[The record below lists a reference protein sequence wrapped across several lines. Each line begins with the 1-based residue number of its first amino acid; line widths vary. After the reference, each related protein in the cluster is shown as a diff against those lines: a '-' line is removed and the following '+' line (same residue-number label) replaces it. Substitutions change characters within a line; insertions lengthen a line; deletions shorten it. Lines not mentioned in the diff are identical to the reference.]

1 MQLDPR
7 GEFRSAFD
15 VSKSISCGEEM
26 RPIPGTNGFR
36 MMSSSEAE
44 IIRRAVAD
52 VIDEAVERLRAG
64 VRMAS
69 INPSVEDGGGEGAF
83 QQFVAAE
90 LDSLG
95 CRVESW
101 ETDADALAAWY
112 PDIRGALRP
121 EGFRGR
127 PNVIGWIPSAERPD
141 GQRAAVILNSHAD
154 TVAPGDTAAWKH
166 PPFSAH
172 LEQGTIYGLGVADAK
187 GSLFTFIGAVRA
199 LRRAGIRLRR
209 GAMIQSVVDE
219 EWGGAGALECLRRGY
234 TAGAA
239 LIGEPT
245 ELRVCPGSRGAMNLR
260 IRVSGRKAHPGEG
273 WRGVN
278 AIRKTWLYIDA
289 LDRLRDDL
297 DRTKMHPLWAPL
309 KVGHVWNLMGLSGG
323 PVGRVGRSVPDACEV
338 TIGIGMIGTERRETM
353 QPIIEA
359 ALRRVTADDAW
370 LSAHPPEIT
379 WLPGGFDPAVADA
392 AHPAVTAL
400 AHSLADLDHPATIE
414 ALSAATDGRHLVN
427 AGGVPAVNFGPG
439 EMHLAHSPM
448 ESLRVADFQKGIE
461 AVALFLTRYCGGES

>member
-1 MQLDPR
+1 V
-7 GEFRSAFD
+7 GSGND
-15 VSKSISCGEEM
+15 VV
-26 RPIPGTNGFR
+26 RVPPTDTD
-36 MMSSSEAE
+36 
-44 IIRRAVAD
+44 IIRRAVAG

-64 VRMAS
+64 VRIAS
-69 INPSVEDGGGEGAF
+69 VNPSVEDGGGEGAF
-83 QQFVAAE
+83 QEFVAAE
-90 LDSLG
+90 LEGLG

-101 ETDADALAAWY
+101 EPDAGALAAWH
-112 PDIRGALRP
+112 PDTRGALRP

-127 PNVIGWIPSAERPD
+127 PNVIGWVPSAERPAD
-141 GQRAAVILNSHAD
+141 QHAALILNSHAD
-154 TVAPGDTAAWKH
+154 TVAPGDATAWTH
-166 PPFSAH
+166 HPFSAQ
-172 LEQGTIYGLGVADAK
+172 LEHGTIYGLGVADAK

-199 LRRAGIRLRR
+199 LRHAGVRLQRS
-209 GAMIQSVVDE
+209 AMIQSVVDE

-234 TAGAA
+234 AADAA

-260 IRVSGRKAHPGEG
+260 IRVTGRRAHPGEG

-309 KVGHVWNLMGLSGG
+309 KVGHVWNLMGVTGG
-323 PVGRVGRSVPDACEV
+323 PVGRVGRSVPDTCEATV
-338 TIGIGMIGTERRETM
+338 GIGMIGTERRDTM
-353 QPIIEA
+353 QPVIEA
-359 ALRRVTADDAW
+359 ALRKVTADDPW

-379 WLPGGFDPAVADA
+379 WLPGGFDPAVADTG
-392 AHPAVTAL
+392 HPAVTAL
-400 AHSLADLDHPATIE
+400 AQTLSDLGRPAVVE

-427 AGGVPAVNFGPG
+427 TGGIPAINFGPG

-448 ESLRVADFQKGIE
+448 ESLRVDDLQKGIE
-461 AVALFLTRYCGGES
+461 AVALFLMRYCGGQT